1 MRFNPLVGAAVALL
15 LAACLGLGSSSPPKL
30 EDPATNPGFVAFYND
45 DFDSAIAY
53 FDGEVKA
60 HPDDP
65 AQYNHLAQS
74 ILYREM
80 FRDGA
85 LESELVSG
93 NNPFLRRHK
102 MEIGPEDRQRFEDC
116 IRQSVQLSN
125 ARLARDSRDVL
136 ALYTLG
142 VAHGLRANYLFLV
155 EKAWMD
161 ALHEATAAR
170 KMNQQILEID
180 PNFVDARLILGLDQY
195 LVGCLPFYLRAIG
208 SVGGFHGNKKEGIS
222 QLEFVSQHG
231 VMNRYDADVL
241 LAVIYRREHSSKQAI
256 PVLQDLAR
264 QFPCNY
270 LFRFEQVQMYSDGG
284 DKGAALKVLAE
295 IDDLRRK
302 GAPGYANIPPEKIEY
317 IKGNLLFWY
326 GDLEFALA
334 NLKQATK
341 KADEL
346 DLNTAVLAWL
356 RLGQV
361 YDLQGNHQD
370 AIEAY
375 RETMKT
381 APKSEVA
388 QEAESY
394 ISNPYRRKRTAA

>member
-1 MRFNPLVGAAVALL
+1 MRVNSVACAVAAL
-15 LAACLGLGSSSPPKL
+15 LAVSVSRASTPRPQL
-30 EDPATNPGFVAFYND
+30 EDPAKNPGFVAFYND

-53 FDGEVKA
+53 FDAQVKA
-60 HPDDP
+60 HPEDP

-80 FRDGA
+80 FLDGA

-102 MEIGPEDRQRFEDC
+102 MEIGPEDRQRFQQC
-116 IRQSVQLSN
+116 VQQAMKLSN
-125 ARLARDSRDVL
+125 ARLESDPHDVL

-142 VAHGLRANYLFLV
+142 VAHALRANYLFLV

-170 KMNQQILEID
+170 RMNQQILDID

-208 SVGGFHGNKKEGIS
+208 SVGGFHGNKKEGIR
-222 QLEFVSQHG
+222 QLEFVSQRG
-231 VMNRYDADVL
+231 VMNRYDAEVL
-241 LAVIYRREHSSKQAI
+241 LAIIYRREHCSKQAI
-256 PVLQDLAR
+256 PLLQDLAR
-264 QFPCNY
+264 EFPSNY

-284 DKGAALKVLAE
+284 DKQAALKVLAE
-295 IDDLRRK
+295 IDGLRRS
-302 GAPGYANIPPEKIEY
+302 GAPGYGNIPPEKIEY
-317 IKGNLLFWY
+317 LKGNLLFWY
-326 GDLEFALA
+326 GDLDFALA

-388 QEAESY
+388 QEAQSY
-394 ISNPYRRKRTAA
+394 IANPYRRKRTAA